1 MAKTVFRSNEI
12 KLKDS
17 GKVTLKLIHDY
28 SPKEEVVEKVEEYNG
43 PTPDEIRKEVEAFKA
58 GWEIEKQ
65 HMIDDAKKNAEE
77 IVENAKKEA
86 SELAAKKSQEI
97 EILSNN
103 AKVDAEKIIQD
114 AKDEADRII
123 KTAESQEEII
133 KNRSSQEGYDN
144 GYKDGFKIGEDEQ
157 NRLVERI
164 HKIIETIMTRR
175 QEILK
180 ETEAQ
185 IVELVVLM
193 TRKVV
198 KVISE
203 NQKSVIANNILAALN
218 KVKSRGEVI
227 LRVNMEDAKIATQN
241 LMEFTKRVENVS
253 KITIIED
260 SSIEKGGCIVETDFG
275 EIDATIQSQ
284 LHEIESKIIESS
296 PIKTVAKKSEKQ

>member
-86 SELAAKKSQEI
+86 SELSAKNSQEI

>member
-77 IVENAKKEA
+77 IIENAKKEA
-86 SELAAKKSQEI
+86 SELAAKNSQEI
-97 EILSNN
+97 ETLSNN
-103 AKVDAEKIIQD
+103 AKIDAEKIIQD
-114 AKDEADRII
+114 AKDEAERII
-123 KTAESQEEII
+123 KSAESQEEII

-144 GYKDGFKIGEDEQ
+144 GYKDGFKSGEDEQ